1 MLWMNLDFVSC
12 MFSEFYPSYNS
23 SYDSCSAG
31 SNSSNANIVPLSNY
45 GIQLPPSPTHRL
57 FKSFMAPSNSR
68 FSSSRAFSLLSNSL
82 ICDLAWIKT
91 SVLLALFSPF
101 PSPPSFGNFCARV
114 SNWSFRRSRY
124 FFSTSLWFVRAAFLI
139 DLTAKLDLEGSER
152 GSVRSVYGGAY
163 CGDIII
169 LVPYNFYIIYG
180 RAYSSLYALL
190 RIYYFMDYIRGSKK
204 EGESKL
210 NKRLA
215 NSG

>member
-57 FKSFMAPSNSR
+57 FKSYMAPSNSR

-91 SVLLALFSPF
+91 SALLALFSPF

-114 SNWSFRRSRY
+114 SNWSFRRSWY

-139 DLTAKLDLEGSER
+139 DLTAKLDLEGKVLECDSPEPDCVER
-152 GSVRSVYGGAY
+152 LRM
-163 CGDIII
+163 
-169 LVPYNFYIIYG
+169 
-180 RAYSSLYALL
+180 SSLVGQPRVLV
-190 RIYYFMDYIRGSKK
+190 
-204 EGESKL
+204 E
-210 NKRLA
+210 
-215 NSG
+215 